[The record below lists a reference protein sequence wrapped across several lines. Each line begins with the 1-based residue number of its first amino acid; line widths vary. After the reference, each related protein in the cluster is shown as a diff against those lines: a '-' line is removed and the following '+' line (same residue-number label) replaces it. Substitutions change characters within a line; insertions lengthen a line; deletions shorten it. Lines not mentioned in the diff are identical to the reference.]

1 MTGTIRVIRP
11 DEQTRLAEIGA
22 LTALAYLSD
31 ALVDAAH
38 PYVPALRDALSAEKN
53 AKLTTAMN
61 REGMKL
67 A

>member
-1 MTGTIRVIRP
+1 ML
-11 DEQTRLAEIGA
+11 E
-22 LTALAYLSD
+22 
-31 ALVDAAH
+31 AH
-38 PYVPALRDALSAEKN
+38 MRMEENEVFPALRDALSAEKN